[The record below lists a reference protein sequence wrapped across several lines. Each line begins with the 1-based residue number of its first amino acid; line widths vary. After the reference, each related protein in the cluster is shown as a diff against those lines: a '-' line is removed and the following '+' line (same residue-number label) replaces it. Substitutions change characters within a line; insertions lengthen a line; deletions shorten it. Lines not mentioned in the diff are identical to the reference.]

1 MSKKTVPFVD
11 GCLVKLADS
20 LDLYSV
26 KSTLDDGGV
35 ELVRAE
41 RAGPSKVVS
50 ATLLRSGFARGMAVY
65 DVPRSRVRRSLGE
78 GEVVATRVLAGREQV
93 LVELLES
100 GQRSWFPFET
110 LRHVWDTRSKF
121 CHQQRE
127 PRDAERFR
135 LRTLAYALTQWQAN
149 TGALARLDIDPLP
162 HQIRLVHDILASGTL
177 NWLIADDVGLGKTI
191 EVGMLL
197 TALTAGRGHERF
209 LVVVPAGL
217 TRQWKDEL
225 TGRFGLEG
233 FRIYG
238 DDFRIDEA
246 REWALYPRAIASLDR
261 LKTGDHLAKIRDSGF
276 WDLIVF
282 DEGHRLTRVE
292 TGRGYRSSERFKLAA
307 ELRRHTDSLMLLTA
321 TPHQGKPD
329 MFEALLE
336 LLRPEWKSLIQEL
349 GDNPEVIRDVI
360 YRNRKSQV
368 TDIDGE
374 FIFRGQRTHALDIP
388 SSETERKLDA
398 ELRKYLTQAYAVAE
412 TLGGRGRAIGFVLTT
427 YRKLSASSP
436 AALRDALMRRLARIL
451 NFAAAAGV
459 EVRFDDD
466 GRPVVV
472 DGEAQSEQDDRFE
485 GEAAERFAGV
495 GESAAPFFDE
505 EITVL
510 SDVVECAK
518 AAVLSDTKRSY
529 LLNRFIPEILTNDE
543 RLLIFTEFKGTLNDL
558 SVAISERHGPSS
570 LVQIHGSMSLE
581 QRLEAVQEFTE
592 GTARFLISTEAGGE
606 GINLHVRCHTV
617 LNYDLPWNPMRLVQR
632 VGRVYRY
639 GQTKT
644 VEVYNMCATSTL
656 DSNVVQTIY
665 QRIDQVVQDL
675 CGLGADY
682 APGMRSE
689 IFGDIVALADLETI
703 IEQARTRPM
712 ERTTEEIDKALRS
725 ARDAKQLQDKM
736 LVSARSFSASEFQ
749 AELRLG
755 KDHVLSFVSGMLAT
769 LGGTISLHRKDGTV
783 MEAVLSDALKKE
795 LKMPGE
801 KLRYS
806 VERERAKGGVQLTD
820 FESAIVQ
827 RLLGVARRPDFGGQN
842 AAIGGLPGRAL
853 AVGRCRWQN
862 EQGRTQYQELVLS
875 LMTEDGSFERN
886 PAFLADWL
894 RSPALHADV
903 DSTVEERTR
912 IVEATD
918 EELDDVLGERC
929 NDHLHP
935 QQRSLLA
942 LALCASLRS
951 RGGT

>member
-1 MSKKTVPFVD
+1 MSKRTVPFVD
-11 GCLVKLADS
+11 GCLVKRADTS
-20 LDLYSV
+20 ELFSV
-26 KSTLDDGGV
+26 VSTLDDGRV
-35 ELVRAE
+35 EIVSAE
-41 RAGPSKVVS
+41 KGGAPRVVS
-50 ATLLRSGFARGMAVY
+50 ASALRSGFVRGMSVF

-78 GEVVATRVLAGREQV
+78 GEVVATRLLAGREQV
-93 LVELLES
+93 LVELVET
-100 GQRSWFPFET
+100 GQRLWFPFET

-121 CHQQRE
+121 CHQERTEQE
-127 PRDAERFR
+127 AERFR
-135 LRTLAYALTQWQAN
+135 LRTLGYALAQWQAN

-197 TALTAGRGHERF
+197 SALSAGRELKRF

-238 DDFRIDEA
+238 NDFYVDDP

-261 LKTGDHLAKIRDSGF
+261 LKSGDHLLKIKESGF

-307 ELRRHTDSLMLLTA
+307 ELRRHTDSLLLLTA
-321 TPHQGKPD
+321 TPHQGKQD

-368 TDIDGE
+368 TDIDGA
-374 FIFRGQRTHALDIP
+374 FLFRGQRTHALDVP
-388 SSETERKLDA
+388 SSTAEKKLDA
-398 ELRKYLTQAYAVAE
+398 ELRKYLNQAYAVAE
-412 TLGGRGRAIGFVLTT
+412 TAGKRGRAIGFVLTT
-427 YRKLSASSP
+427 YRKLAASSA
-436 AALRDALMRRLARIL
+436 AALRDSLTRRLTRIM
-451 NFAAAAGV
+451 NHAAESGM

-472 DGEAQSEQDDRFE
+472 DLESQFDQDDRFE
-485 GEAAERFAGV
+485 GEAAERFASV
-495 GESAAPFFDE
+495 GESTAPFFEE

-510 SDVVECAK
+510 SAVVECAK
-518 AAVLSDTKRSY
+518 TAVKSDTKRSY
-529 LLNRFIPEILTNDE
+529 LIDRFIPDILGADD
-543 RLLIFTEFKGTLNDL
+543 RLLIFTEFRGTLNDL
-558 SVAISERHGPSS
+558 SEAIAERYGASC
-570 LVQIHGSMSLE
+570 LVQIHGSMALAE
-581 QRLEAVQEFTE
+581 RLEAVQAFTE

-606 GINLHVRCHTV
+606 GINLHTRCHTV

-639 GQTKT
+639 GQAKT
-644 VEVYNMCATSTL
+644 VEVYNMCASSTL
-656 DSNVVQTIY
+656 DSNVVLTIY

-682 APGMRSE
+682 APGLRSE
-689 IFGDIVALADLETI
+689 IFGDVVALADLEAI
-703 IEQARTRPM
+703 IEQARNRPM
-712 ERTTEEIDKALRS
+712 ERTAEEIEKALRS
-725 ARDAKQLQDKM
+725 ARDAKQLQDKV
-736 LVSARSFSASEFQ
+736 LVSARSFSVADFQ

-755 KDHVLSFVSGMLAT
+755 KDHVLAFVNGMMT
-769 LGGTISLHRKDGTV
+769 SLGGTITPLRKDGTV
-783 MEAVLSDALKKE
+783 LEVLLSESLQRE
-795 LKMPGE
+795 LKMPGQ
-801 KLRYS
+801 KLRYT
-806 VERERAKGGVQLTD
+806 VERERAKGGVQLVD
-820 FESAIVQ
+820 FESPVVQ
-827 RLLGVARRPDFGGQN
+827 RLLAVARRPDFGGQN
-842 AAIGGLPGRAL
+842 AAIDGLPGRVL

-862 EQGRTQYQELVLS
+862 EQGRTQHQELLLS
-875 LMTEDGSFERN
+875 LMADDGSFERN
-886 PAFLADWL
+886 PVYLADWL
-894 RSPALHADV
+894 RQPVAHAEV
-903 DSTVEERTR
+903 TSTLEERTLF
-912 IVEATD
+912 VESVD
-918 EELDDVLGERC
+918 EDLDDFLAERC
-929 NDHLHP
+929 NDNLHP

-942 LALCASLRS
+942 LALCRPTQGRS
-951 RGGT
+951 RS